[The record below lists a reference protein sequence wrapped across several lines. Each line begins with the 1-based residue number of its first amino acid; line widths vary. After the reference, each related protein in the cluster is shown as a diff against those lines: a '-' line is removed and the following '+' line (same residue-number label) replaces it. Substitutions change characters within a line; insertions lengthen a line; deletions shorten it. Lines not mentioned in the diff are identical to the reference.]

1 MGHGIFSGHNRLN
14 VTMRLAGCHI
24 DVVLKLQREA
34 QHQVSLV
41 ALKAAA
47 QALDQSRLPQRAAG
61 TADHTGQQN
70 RTHLAGDWI
79 QWQKVKIWQVE
90 EDRLHFW
97 HPA

>member
-1 MGHGIFSGHNRLN
+1 MGHGIFSGHNSLN

-24 DVVLKLQREA
+24 DVILKLQQEA
-34 QHQVSLV
+34 HNISDHIQTRSPCFNSDTSTSACCKHCRSHG
-41 ALKAAA
+41 A
-47 QALDQSRLPQRAAG
+47 QSQ
-61 TADHTGQQN
+61 
-70 RTHLAGDWI
+70 THLAGDGI